1 MITIFDFNPTTQELI
16 DIQFDSHSLCL
27 KFGIE
32 TDKNLTPELYKELI
46 NQQQSFYDLAL
57 LFEFRN
63 DSKAA
68 SKYWEKVPKEWKENF
83 LGVDYETIPS

>member
-1 MITIFDFNPTTQELI
+1 MITVFDFNPTASELI

-32 TDKNLTPELYKELI
+32 TDEKLTPELYKKLV
-46 NQQQSFYDLAL
+46 NQEQSYYDLAI

-68 SKYWEKVPKEWKENF
+68 DKYWSKVPSSWKENF
-83 LGVDYETIPS
+83 LGSDIENIIS